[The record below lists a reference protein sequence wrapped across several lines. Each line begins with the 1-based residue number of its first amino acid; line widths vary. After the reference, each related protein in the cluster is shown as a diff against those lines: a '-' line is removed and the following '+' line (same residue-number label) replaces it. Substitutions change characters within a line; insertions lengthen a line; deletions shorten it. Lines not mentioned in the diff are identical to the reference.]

1 MISENTIETEF
12 MQYPGL
18 TVIGYYSGQFALL
31 EILNIDR
38 PYFIGQAHRRII
50 QLTSPHFASRIFPA
64 GDTPRRRWMS
74 IQEMPIFSHLDCV
87 LVELSV

>member
-12 MQYPGL
+12 VQYPGL

-50 QLTSPHFASRIFPA
+50 QLTSPTLHHVFSQQGI
-64 GDTPRRRWMS
+64 PRGGGG
-74 IQEMPIFSHLDCV
+74 
-87 LVELSV
+87 

>member
-1 MISENTIETEF
+1 

-18 TVIGYYSGQFALL
+18 TVIGYYTGKFALL

-50 QLTSPHFASRIFPA
+50 QLTSPHFASRILPA
-64 GDTPRRRWMS
+64 GDTPQRRWIS
-74 IQEMPIFSHLDCV
+74 IQEMSIFSHLDCV
-87 LVELSV
+87 LVELTVELFMYTTR

>member
-1 MISENTIETEF
+1 MISKNTMEMEIL
-12 MQYPGL
+12 QYPGL
-18 TVIGYYSGQFALL
+18 TVIGYYTGQIALL
-31 EILNIDR
+31 EILHIDG

-74 IQEMPIFSHLDCV
+74 IQESR
-87 LVELSV
+87 